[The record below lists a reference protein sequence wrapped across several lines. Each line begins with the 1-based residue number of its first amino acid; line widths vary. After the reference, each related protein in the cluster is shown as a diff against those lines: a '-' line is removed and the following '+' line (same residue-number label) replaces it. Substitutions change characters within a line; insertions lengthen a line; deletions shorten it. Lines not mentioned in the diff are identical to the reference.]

1 MSKSESLESGLRA
14 VPFRSDPV
22 AANAHAASVTLASAS
37 SGMGVFKLNRRSFLV
52 KTALGTAAA
61 LIAGKGSGVL
71 GANDAVRIGVVGLH
85 GRGQS
90 HIYQATRVPGFRLAA
105 LCDVDPAVLGQNV
118 EKAKAA
124 GHPVRG
130 FKDVRDLIASNEID
144 AITIA
149 TPNHWHALATIWAC
163 QAGKDVFVEKPVSH
177 NVSEGRQMVE
187 AARRYGRMVQAGT
200 QARAHPELIEAVA
213 WVRAGNLGKI
223 RYARGTCYKPRM
235 PIGKVGKGVIP
246 PGLDYDLWTGP
257 APLKPLTR
265 EKLHYDW
272 HWIYD
277 YGNGDLGNQGVHEVD
292 IARWFL
298 GYSALAPR
306 VISLGGRLG
315 YDDDGQTPN
324 TQLVCHAYDGPPL
337 VFEVRGL
344 PKSKEY
350 QASASL
356 WGKNMDVLDGLWG
369 EGSGEQGIGVEVVCE
384 GGRMIVVSGGYMIV
398 ALDPSGK
405 VMRRFDKEVSPY
417 GRGWGTGDH
426 FHWTSWLEAIR
437 TRDHKKLTAD
447 ILEGHISSSLCHTAL
462 ISHRLGERLPL
473 GRIRQEVKDD
483 PLLAGRFGSFC
494 DHLARNG
501 MDLEKQEATLGA
513 RLALDAKAERF
524 VGNAAADALLTRADR
539 APFLASL

>member
-1 MSKSESLESGLRA
+1 MAKSETLKSELRA
-14 VPFRSDPV
+14 VPVHSNPI
-22 AANAHAASVTLASAS
+22 AANTGDVSVTPSNAAP
-37 SGMGVFKLNRRSFLV
+37 GREVFKLNRRSFLV
-52 KTALGTAAA
+52 RVTLGTTVT
-61 LIAGKGSGVL
+61 LIGGKGSGVL

-90 HIYQATRVPGFRLAA
+90 HIKQATRVPGFRLVA
-105 LCDVDPAVLGQNV
+105 LCDVDPAILGENV
-118 EKAKAA
+118 EKVRTA
-124 GHPVRG
+124 GHAVRG
-130 FKDVRDLIASNEID
+130 FKDVRDLIAAKDID
-144 AITIA
+144 ALAIA

-177 NVSEGRQMVE
+177 HVSEGRQMVE
-187 AARRYGRMVQAGT
+187 AARRHGRMVQVGT
-200 QARAHPELIEAVA
+200 QARSHPELIEAVA

-235 PIGKVGKGVIP
+235 SIGNVGKGVIP

-257 APLKPLTR
+257 APLRPLTR

-277 YGNGDLGNQGVHEVD
+277 YGNGDLGNHGIHEMD

-298 GYSALAPR
+298 GYSALSPR
-306 VISLGGRLG
+306 VISIGGRLG

-337 VFEVRGL
+337 LFEVRGL

-356 WGKNMDVLDGLWG
+356 WGKNMNVLDGLWG
-369 EGSGEQGIGVEVVCE
+369 EGSGGPGIGVDVVGE
-384 GGRMIVVSGGYMIV
+384 GGRMVVVNGGYVIV

-405 VMRRFDKEVSPY
+405 VIRRFDKEVSPY
-417 GRGWGTGDH
+417 GRGWGTGDY
-426 FHWTSWLEAIR
+426 FHWRSWLAAIR
-437 TRDHKKLTAD
+437 ARDHKKLTAD
-447 ILEGHISSSLCHTAL
+447 ILEGHISSSLCHTAM

-473 GRIRQEVKDD
+473 GRIRQEVRDD
-483 PLLAGRFGSFC
+483 PLLAERFDSFC
-494 DHLARNG
+494 DHLAGNG
-501 MDLEKQEATLGA
+501 MDLETQEATLGA
-513 RLALDAKAERF
+513 RLALDPKIERF
-524 VGNAAADALLTRADR
+524 SGSAAADALSTRAGR
-539 APFLASL
+539 QPFVVSF

>member
-1 MSKSESLESGLRA
+1 
-14 VPFRSDPV
+14 
-22 AANAHAASVTLASAS
+22 
-37 SGMGVFKLNRRSFLV
+37 
-52 KTALGTAAA
+52 
-61 LIAGKGSGVL
+61 
-71 GANDAVRIGVVGLH
+71 
-85 GRGQS
+85 
-90 HIYQATRVPGFRLAA
+90 
-105 LCDVDPAVLGQNV
+105 
-118 EKAKAA
+118 
-124 GHPVRG
+124 
-130 FKDVRDLIASNEID
+130 
-144 AITIA
+144 
-149 TPNHWHALATIWAC
+149 
-163 QAGKDVFVEKPVSH
+163 
-177 NVSEGRQMVE
+177 
-187 AARRYGRMVQAGT
+187 
-200 QARAHPELIEAVA
+200 
-213 WVRAGNLGKI
+213 
-223 RYARGTCYKPRM
+223 
-235 PIGKVGKGVIP
+235 
-246 PGLDYDLWTGP
+246 
-257 APLKPLTR
+257 
-265 EKLHYDW
+265 
-272 HWIYD
+272 
-277 YGNGDLGNQGVHEVD
+277 
-292 IARWFL
+292 
-298 GYSALAPR
+298 
-306 VISLGGRLG
+306 
-315 YDDDGQTPN
+315 
-324 TQLVCHAYDGPPL
+324 
-337 VFEVRGL
+337 
-344 PKSKEY
+344 
-350 QASASL
+350 
-356 WGKNMDVLDGLWG
+356 MDVLDGLWG